1 MAEQITF
8 LFGYAL
14 TQLKNAKGETIRVKD
29 QDYRK
34 KAFEEILVTW
44 PDVCDVRF
52 WYDSHS
58 SQVHMRRLV
67 LFLSPLWL
75 EKVDILYGW
84 IKHSCDFWRDKAQ
97 GMFFFF
103 FCSILKSGVPSGQ
116 SGNAGID
123 GYCISEFQSLHGTV
137 VVLFVDLS
145 AWNYFGCW
153 TIQTCSSQTDRGM
166 FGWARF
172 FKCLNLAQMETSMIE
187 KRGGQEQRWD

>member
-29 QDYRK
+29 QEYRK

-84 IKHSCDFWRDKAQ
+84 IKRSCDFWRDKAQ

-103 FCSILKSGVPSGQ
+103 FLFHLEERRPFRAEWKCRDWWLLYFRVSESSWHCCGFVCRLVCMELLWLLDNTNMFFSNWP
-116 SGNAGID
+116 GNVWMG
-123 GYCISEFQSLHGTV
+123 
-137 VVLFVDLS
+137 
-145 AWNYFGCW
+145 
-153 TIQTCSSQTDRGM
+153 
-166 FGWARF
+166 
-172 FKCLNLAQMETSMIE
+172 
-187 KRGGQEQRWD
+187 